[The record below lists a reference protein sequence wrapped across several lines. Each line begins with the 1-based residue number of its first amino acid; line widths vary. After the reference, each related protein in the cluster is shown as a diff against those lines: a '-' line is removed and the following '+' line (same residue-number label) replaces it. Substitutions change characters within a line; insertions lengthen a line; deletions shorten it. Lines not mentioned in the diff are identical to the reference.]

1 MFPQHLVDLSY
12 EFQGH
17 RKPIVL
23 GFMGKAGAGKDTAF
37 QLMEKIFGGS
47 RFAFADRMKAG
58 LKAMGLEEPPRELKE
73 ENLPGEDFSYRDAG
87 QDLGTK
93 WGRGLDPMFWVNRLD
108 NDRKAL
114 GRNLADEAYYN
125 NRGLIAWIT
134 DVRFQE
140 EVDYIHANDGYVI
153 GLNGRKY
160 GMTATAGAHAS
171 ETQPII
177 PDFNVW
183 NVGTELD
190 LEFQLMQVLVLVAHL
205 YKMQKGVYGLD
216 ACRLMQAYALHHNN
230 AGAA

>member
-73 ENLPGEDFSYRDAG
+73 ENLPGEAFSYRDAG

-114 GRNLADEAYYN
+114 RRDLADEAYYRN
-125 NRGLIAWIT
+125 QGNIAWIT
-134 DVRFQE
+134 DVRFKE

-153 GLNGRKY
+153 GLRGRKY
-160 GMTATAGAHAS
+160 QMTQAAAAHAS
-171 ETQPII
+171 ETQDIQ
-177 PDFNVW
+177 PDFTAW
-183 NVGTELD
+183 NVGEELD
-190 LEFQLMQVLVLVAHL
+190 LEFQLMQVMVQVAHL
-205 YKMQKGVYGLD
+205 YKVQKDMYGLD
-216 ACRLMQAYALHHNN
+216 AARLLQAYALYHHN
-230 AGAA
+230 AEAA